1 MKTNFL
7 LRVSLLILLLFPL
20 TILHSW
26 GWTGRNVL
34 EINIVSSDTVLVE
47 SELMP
52 LSQIKD
58 KVKQF
63 ISKPENDWINAEY
76 YEHEVELLG
85 EVRVSKGIV
94 SVQCSRTVD
103 YAFFIAVN
111 NEIEKAYSEMRNEF
125 ALQQFQ
131 KSYKALDLQRQ
142 RIVNECIPKRI
153 SEAEPKY
160 IVSNGNLVRNGFG
173 YYF

>member
-1 MKTNFL
+1 M
-7 LRVSLLILLLFPL
+7 SLP
-20 TILHSW
+20 
-26 GWTGRNVL
+26 
-34 EINIVSSDTVLVE
+34 
-47 SELMP
+47 
-52 LSQIKD
+52 QIKD

-63 ISKPENDWINAEY
+63 ISNPENDWINSEWLTR
-76 YEHEVELLG
+76 EFDMVG

-94 SVQCSRTVD
+94 SIQCSRTVD

-131 KSYKALDLQRQ
+131 KSYKALDLRRQ
-142 RIVNECIPKRI
+142 RIVNECVPKRI

-160 IVSNGNLVRNGFG
+160 IVSNGDLVRNDFW